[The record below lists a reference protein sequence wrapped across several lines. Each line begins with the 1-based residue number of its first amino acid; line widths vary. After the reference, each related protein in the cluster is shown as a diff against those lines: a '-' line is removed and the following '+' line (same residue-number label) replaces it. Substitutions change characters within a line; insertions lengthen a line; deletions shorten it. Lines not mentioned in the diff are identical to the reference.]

1 VADRIAFWT
10 RLHERLAR
18 LANRLDAEAQAKV
31 LGAVHERIPMVT
43 LAEQCA
49 LQLENANADLRFWN
63 GLAGM
68 HAETIERH
76 KALTVTAE
84 RKIADS
90 EAERAKVAE
99 KAAQARDR
107 VARIE
112 RGEDVQG
119 GGFGQPV
126 TYDDVKRM
134 LRGAGWTTSDIR
146 HADLLNVVAEAR
158 RKTRVLDHDRS
169 RNEGPKGGLRKRC
182 CDGWHGR
189 LSGLAERRKARP
201 PWSAS
206 RSH

>member
-90 EAERAKVAE
+90 KPNAPRSPRRQRKPEIGSPALNAARTCKV
-99 KAAQARDR
+99 
-107 VARIE
+107 
-112 RGEDVQG
+112 
-119 GGFGQPV
+119 
-126 TYDDVKRM
+126 
-134 LRGAGWTTSDIR
+134 
-146 HADLLNVVAEAR
+146 VV
-158 RKTRVLDHDRS
+158 
-169 RNEGPKGGLRKRC
+169 
-182 CDGWHGR
+182 
-189 LSGLAERRKARP
+189 
-201 PWSAS
+201 SAS
-206 RSH
+206 Q